1 MSHNPPNP
9 ELLDAADRR
18 GLLVWD
24 VRSMRSRRPA
34 YFHLLQVCA
43 TFKRHVYVG
52 VMVVQENR
60 LFGDFET
67 WYQDMSD
74 MIKRDRNHPSIIW

>member
-1 MSHNPPNP
+1 MSM
-9 ELLDAADRR
+9 
-18 GLLVWD
+18 LV
-24 VRSMRSRRPA
+24 S
-34 YFHLLQVCA
+34 L
-43 TFKRHVYVG
+43 
-52 VMVVQENR
+52 VVQENR